1 METDKKRTH
10 WLKFLDVFNEQFNGR
25 ATRLGM
31 FERADNVTNDFWIED
46 GLPLIVVELDIR
58 GAKPAIRIDLDSY
71 SHEISGVV
79 KVAIKLSA
87 SGEEDG
93 IDILDDH
100 GKTTVLR
107 IEAEG

>member
-1 METDKKRTH
+1 MDTTKQHSH

-31 FERADNVTNDFWIED
+31 FEQADRVTNDFWIED
-46 GLPLIVVELDIR
+46 GLPLVVVELDTR
-58 GAKPAIRIDLDSY
+58 RPKPTIRIDFGNY
-71 SHEISGVV
+71 SHEISGIL

-93 IDILDDH
+93 IDILDEH

-107 IEAEG
+107 IEAA